1 MFQKATVP
9 NLTKMQVLKARTL
22 RNLTKTT
29 EAYEILRKSVFV
41 RFRNVLQDCEK
52 LIDLISSGPQQTQS
66 LTSN

>member
-29 EAYEILRKSVFV
+29 EAYEILRKSIFV
-41 RFRNVLQDCEK
+41 GFRNVLQDCEK
-52 LIDLISSGPQQTQS
+52 LIDLISFGPQQTQS